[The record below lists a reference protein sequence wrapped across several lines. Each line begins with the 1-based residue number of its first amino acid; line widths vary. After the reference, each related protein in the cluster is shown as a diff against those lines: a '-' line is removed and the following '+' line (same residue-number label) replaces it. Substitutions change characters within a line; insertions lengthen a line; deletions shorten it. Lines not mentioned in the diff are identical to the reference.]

1 MLGLLLCAR
10 PAVADSKTS
19 FVWDLNVANAVGESL
34 TAGTCR
40 PNPYFL
46 DGHGCSSGELS
57 ISVARVDEPPLSTLD
72 RIALFLDRH
81 KDLNLDTDL
90 HSSTKLKFSV
100 GLANLYS
107 QEAKA
112 RVELR
117 IRF

>member
-10 PAVADSKTS
+10 PALAQSNTS
-19 FVWDLNVANAVGESL
+19 VVWDLNVANAVGDSF
-34 TAGTCR
+34 AAACR
-40 PNPYFL
+40 PNPYVL
-46 DGHGCSSGELS
+46 DGHGCVAGELS
-57 ISVARVDEPPLSTLD
+57 ISVARSDEPRLSTLD
-72 RIALFLDRH
+72 QIALFLDRH

>member
-10 PAVADSKTS
+10 PALAQSATS
-19 FVWDLNVANAVGESL
+19 IVWDLNVASAVGASL
-34 TAGTCR
+34 TDRTCR
-40 PNPYFL
+40 PNPYLL
-46 DGHGCSSGELS
+46 DGHGCSTGEVS
-57 ISVARVDEPPLSTLD
+57 ISVAPSNEPRLSTLD
-72 RIALFLDRH
+72 QIALFLDRH

-90 HSSTKLKFSV
+90 HSSTKLKFAF
-100 GLANLYS
+100 GLANIYS